1 MEKMDNTISAVVP
14 LLLQSKSSSKSINFG
29 PIAAALFTCIRACH
43 EAKNI
48 FRDVKSDNFMLTI
61 DAAAATAKAKA
72 GSTTL
77 ENELASRI
85 RLIDLAIA
93 TQWTPMYYE
102 TDEADFNG
110 TPLYA
115 SLNVHSGKK
124 ASFRDDLEAVGYV
137 LAELIIQLNS
147 GDPSKKLPWSHGKS
161 DRDIG
166 SIKKSLVEDK
176 NSDFYAQLG
185 NASRLFSEY
194 LDIIRGYSFKEAPDY
209 DELAKILSK
218 ITLPRTTATKSRRA
232 ATKKT
237 AQAKKTAPTKR
248 KTPSK
253 VARRSTA
260 KKTETEDD
268 EDHYT
273 GDPDQSFDDS
283 VYADAHETV
292 EDMEWEYIVDENEK
306 PKEDSKPSARSDRAL
321 RRQRFNADKQHVGK
335 VEEIIVIDDD
345 GDDDDDD
352 ESSESNSGIG
362 LKRRGVRLLVTKGP
376 HKGDSYDLEAGANEI
391 VLIGSNPTSKIGA
404 VLSLKKDKTLNT
416 THVRLDL
423 AITRKC
429 TAVKVTARSNAKTLV
444 NNNAVNSTK
453 AFINDNIVIGG
464 TTLSVQT
471 L

>member
-14 LLLQSKSSSKSINFG
+14 LLLQSKSSSKTINFG
-29 PIAAALFTCIRACH
+29 PIAVALFACIRACH

-93 TQWTPMYYE
+93 TQWTPMYCE

-124 ASFRDDLEAVGYV
+124 ASFRDDLEALGYV

-161 DRDIG
+161 DGDIG
-166 SIKKSLVEDK
+166 SIKKSLVEDN
-176 NSDFYAQLG
+176 NSVFYAQLG

-194 LDIIRGYSFKEAPDY
+194 LDIIRGYSFKEVPDY
-209 DELAKILSK
+209 DELTEILSK
-218 ITLPRTTATKSRRA
+218 ITLPRTAATKSRRA

-237 AQAKKTAPTKR
+237 APTKKIAPTKR

-253 VARRSTA
+253 VARRSTT

-268 EDHYT
+268 EDHHM
-273 GDPDQSFDDS
+273 GDPDQTFDES
-283 VYADAHETV
+283 VYADAHETI

-321 RRQRFNADKQHVGK
+321 RRQRSNADKQHVGK
-335 VEEIIVIDDD
+335 VEEIIVIDD
-345 GDDDDDD
+345 GDDD
-352 ESSESNSGIG
+352 ESSESNSGSG

-464 TTLSVQT
+464 TTFIVQT

>member
-14 LLLQSKSSSKSINFG
+14 LLLQSKSSSQTINFG
-29 PIAAALFTCIRACH
+29 PIAVALFACLRACH

-48 FRDVKSDNFMLTI
+48 FRDVKSENFMLTI
-61 DAAAATAKAKA
+61 DNATAKVKA
-72 GSTTL
+72 GSTL
-77 ENELASRI
+77 DENGLASRI

-93 TQWTPMYYE
+93 TQWTPMYCE
-102 TDEADFNG
+102 TDEANLIG

-124 ASFRDDLEAVGYV
+124 ASFRDDLEALGYV

-147 GDPSKKLPWSHGKS
+147 GDPSKKLPWSRGKS
-161 DRDIG
+161 DNDIG
-166 SIKKSLVEDK
+166 SIKKSLVENK
-176 NSDFYAQLG
+176 KSVFYAQLG

-194 LDIIRGYSFKEAPDY
+194 LDIVRGYSFKEVPDY
-209 DELAKILSK
+209 DELTEILSK
-218 ITLPRTTATKSRRA
+218 ITLPRTKTTTASKSRRA

-237 AQAKKTAPTKR
+237 VPTKKTAPTKR

-260 KKTETEDD
+260 KRTETEDD
-268 EDHYT
+268 DDHLMS
-273 GDPDQSFDDS
+273 DQSFEES
-283 VYADAHETV
+283 VYADAHETL

-321 RRQRFNADKQHVGK
+321 RRQRSEADKQHVGK

-345 GDDDDDD
+345 DDDDDD
-352 ESSESNSGIG
+352 ESESNSGSG
-362 LKRRGVRLLVTKGP
+362 LKRRGVRLLVINGP

-404 VLSLKKDKTLNT
+404 VLPLKKDKTLNT

-429 TAVKVTARSNAKTLV
+429 TAVKVTARSNAKTMV

-453 AFINDNIVIGG
+453 AFINDSIVIGG
-464 TTLSVQT
+464 TTLKVQT